1 MRFVTAASIV
11 AVSALTLV
19 GCQDKKTAAANRD
32 LFNENQQLKSI
43 VAEYEGKLQSDV
55 STLQAELAARDAK
68 IAELQASLSSEPGID
83 GVETEY
89 DAAKKTLTV
98 KLPGDVLFPAGT
110 ATLKPT
116 STKTLDT
123 IAAALKNDFSGKK
136 IKIQGHTDADPIKR
150 TAKVWKDNRELSVE
164 RALTVTRY
172 LEGKGVSPQAI
183 ETAGFGEF
191 APRSEKKDLN
201 RRVEVVVYMD

>member
-1 MRFVTAASIV
+1 MRFTTVASIV

-32 LFNENQQLKSI
+32 LFNENQQLKAI
-43 VAEYEGKLQSDV
+43 VAEYEAKLQSDV
-55 STLQAELAARDAK
+55 TTLQSELAARDAK
-68 IAELQASLSSEPGID
+68 IAELQSSLNSQPGID

-89 DAAKKTLTV
+89 DADKKTLTV
-98 KLPGDVLFPAGT
+98 KVPGDVLFPSGT
-110 ATLKPT
+110 ANLKP
-116 STKTLDT
+116 SAAKTLDT
-123 IAAALKNDFSGKK
+123 IAAALKNDFPGKK
-136 IKIQGHTDADPIKR
+136 VKIEGHTDADPIKR

-172 LEGKGVSPQAI
+172 LEGKGVSPKAI

-191 APRSEKKDLN
+191 APRSDKKDLN
-201 RRVEVVVYMD
+201 RRVEVVVFLD